1 MFMPLISILRSPEAD
16 GGGGAPAAPESAAP
30 AQTNTTETS
39 GEATSVQ
46 GAGASAGESSTPE
59 PSTDPLDDAV
69 SRARAAMSKA
79 DGTEQEP
86 SAPTA
91 DTLTDEQVD
100 AIVAEMDA
108 EAKAA
113 QAAASQEPKAEAT
126 AKAPDAPKPESKPD
140 AKAAAKPE
148 AKPDD
153 KAADKDIKA
162 IVAERFPGLVDFDE
176 THDLVRSLVEM
187 EAKLAEAT
195 KRDMTPQ
202 VAEIVQAQRRVDAIH
217 QAINSIPDLDRE
229 MFGEYGRRM
238 GPKQMEK
245 RVALDTLAARI
256 YKQLEAESNLSNLTG
271 IEREEAVYTLSNKAL
286 DAAHRSMT
294 KKRSRPSAETEAI
307 GKLRQTASQRSPAAL
322 GSGRTQVSTQI
333 NDDDDGPT
341 AIRKVL
347 AAHGI
352 GKN

>member
-153 KAADKDIKA
+153 KDISA
-162 IVAERFPGLVDFDE
+162 IIAERFPQLVDFEE

-187 EAKLAEAT
+187 EEKLAEAT

-202 VAEIVQAQRRVDAIH
+202 VTEIVQAQRRVDSIH

-271 IEREEAVYTLSNKAL
+271 IDRDEAVYTLSNKAL
-286 DAAHRSMT
+286 EAAHRSMT
-294 KKRSRPSAETEAI
+294 KKRARPSAETEAI

-322 GSGRTQVSTQI
+322 GSGRTPVSTQI